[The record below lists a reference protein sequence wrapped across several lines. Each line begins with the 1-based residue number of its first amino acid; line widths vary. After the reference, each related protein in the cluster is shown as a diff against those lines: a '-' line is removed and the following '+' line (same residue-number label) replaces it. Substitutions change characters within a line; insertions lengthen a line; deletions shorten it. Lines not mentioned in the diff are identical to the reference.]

1 MVARKPRHPRRRRN
15 RNRKMRTKGK
25 MRNNTK
31 VDAKFTFRYTG
42 AAIFAQGAVQNYL
55 YYGFSPL
62 NSNWASVVD
71 NTEFNTQKALFDEFC
86 VTSMR
91 VSFKPVQNVVLPNAA
106 VNTYSDPNIYT
117 IIDRDGNVPI
127 STSVNVNSKLQAYDS
142 MKKKHYTKTQTRT
155 VKCSK
160 FWVDTA
166 TPTVPA
172 GINQVYQPWTN
183 AGLTQVLVFY
193 AQALP
198 GLNAGDII
206 GTFETVFHVQ
216 FRGKKPSVWSLD
228 PLTGSVLITPLS
240 SMPNQ
245 LEPTNKP
252 GVGGAPPANELI
264 IGTDGE
270 GHLQLSDL
278 SGNVLTGHYVPPDN
292 KGPTGPTGPIGKQGD
307 PGANGTPGDMGP
319 TGPTGPTGV
328 PPE

>member
-1 MVARKPRHPRRRRN
+1 MKRKPRKAKKA
-15 RNRKMRTKGK
+15 RKGRAGK

-42 AAIFAQGAVQNYL
+42 PAIYATGVAQNYL

-62 NSNWASVVD
+62 NSNWASIVD
-71 NTEFNTQKALFDEFC
+71 NTEFNTQKTLFDEFC

-91 VSFKPVQNVVLPNAA
+91 VSFKPVQNVVLPASA
-106 VNTYSDPNIYT
+106 VSAYSDPNIYT

-142 MKKKHYTKTQTRT
+142 MKKKHYTKTQART

-183 AGLTQVLVFY
+183 AGLNQVLVYY

-198 GLNAGDII
+198 GLNAGDVI
-206 GTFETVFHVQ
+206 GTFETVYHVQ

-228 PLTGSVLITPLS
+228 PLTGSVLITPMS

-252 GVGGAPPANELI
+252 VVGGAPPANELI
-264 IGTDGE
+264 IGSDAM

-278 SGNVLTGHYVPPDN
+278 SGNVLTGRYIPPDGR
-292 KGPTGPTGPIGKQGD
+292 GPTGPTGSTGSQGNQGD
-307 PGANGTPGDMGP
+307 QGIQGYTGD
-319 TGPTGPTGV
+319 TGPTGPAA
-328 PPE
+328 